1 MTNLANLVGH
11 ISKLEEMASHV
22 NNMTAMTVLT

>member
-1 MTNLANLVGH
+1 MTNLSNLVGH
-11 ISKLEEMASHV
+11 ISKLEEMARHV